1 MSEGNGT
8 LLDVRDV
15 TVRFE
20 TDEGPVHAVDRVSF
34 DLKRG
39 EVLAIVGE
47 SGCGKSVT
55 TMSLLGLLPPTATVE
70 GEARFNGGVDLIGAP
85 EGELRRIRGREIS
98 FVFQDPMTSL
108 NPVFTVERQIG
119 EVLRRHLGM
128 SKAQARERT
137 IELLDLVGIPSPER
151 RVDEYPHQ
159 LSGGMRQRVMIAMA
173 IACEPKVLIADEP
186 TTALDVTIQA
196 AVLDVLR
203 ELRERL
209 GMAIVLITH
218 DLGVVADVADR
229 VVIMYAGQK
238 VEEAPVAD
246 LFAHPQHPYTIG
258 LLGAAPR
265 TAAATPVTGNGN
277 GNGARRHAPEPRR
290 RRRLVEIPGRV
301 PALTAPPDHCPF
313 ADRCPRADERTRSE
327 VPPLETVRPGHL
339 VACFHPGARHDEE
352 VQQA

>member
-1 MSEGNGT
+1 
-8 LLDVRDV
+8 
-15 TVRFE
+15 
-20 TDEGPVHAVDRVSF
+20 
-34 DLKRG
+34 
-39 EVLAIVGE
+39 
-47 SGCGKSVT
+47 
-55 TMSLLGLLPPTATVE
+55 
-70 GEARFNGGVDLIGAP
+70 
-85 EGELRRIRGREIS
+85 
-98 FVFQDPMTSL
+98 
-108 NPVFTVERQIG
+108 
-119 EVLRRHLGM
+119 
-128 SKAQARERT
+128 
-137 IELLDLVGIPSPER
+137 
-151 RVDEYPHQ
+151 
-159 LSGGMRQRVMIAMA
+159 MIAMA

-218 DLGVVADVADR
+218 DLGVVADIADR

-238 VEEAPVAD
+238 VEEAPVAE

-265 TAAATPVTGNGN
+265 TADAVLPAHGN
-277 GNGARRHAPEPRR
+277 GNGARRREEPKRK

-339 VACFHPGARHDEE
+339 VACFHPGARSEQE
-352 VQQA
+352 TATP

>member
-1 MSEGNGT
+1 MSDAGGGP
-8 LLDVRDV
+8 LLAVRDV
-15 TVRFE
+15 SVRFD
-20 TDEGPVHAVDRVSF
+20 TDDGALHAVDGVSF
-34 DLKRG
+34 DVARG

-55 TMSLLGLLPPTATVE
+55 TMSLLGLLPDTATVC
-70 GEARFNGGVDLIGAP
+70 GEAHFGGVQLIGAP
-85 EGELRRIRGREIS
+85 AAALRRIRGREIS

-108 NPVFTVERQIG
+108 NPVFTVGRQIG

-128 SKAQARERT
+128 SRADTRSRT
-137 IELLDLVGIPSPER
+137 VELLGLVGIPSPER

-229 VVIMYAGQK
+229 VIIMYAGQK
-238 VEEAPVAD
+238 VEEAPVEE

-258 LLGAAPR
+258 LLGAVPHAP
-265 TAAATPVTGNGN
+265 AAAAGNGR
-277 GNGARRHAPEPRR
+277 G

-313 ADRCPRADERTRSE
+313 APRCPRADDRSRSE
-327 VPPLETVRPGHL
+327 VPALETVRPEHL
-339 VACFHPGARHDEE
+339 VACFHPGEREA
-352 VQQA
+352 VAP

>member
-1 MSEGNGT
+1 MSADDAT
-8 LLDVRDV
+8 LLRVRDV
-15 TVRFE
+15 TVRFHG
-20 TDEGPVHAVDRVSF
+20 DEGTVHAVDRVSF
-34 DLKRG
+34 DVARG
-39 EVLAIVGE
+39 EVLALVGE

-55 TMSLLGLLPPTATVE
+55 TMSLLGLLPPTASVE
-70 GEARFNGGVDLIGAP
+70 GSARFNGGVELIGAS
-85 EGELRRIRGREIS
+85 EGDLRRIRGREIS

-108 NPVFTVERQIG
+108 NPVFTVGRQIG
-119 EVLRRHLGM
+119 EVLRRHLDM
-128 SKAQARERT
+128 PKAKARERT
-137 IELLDLVGIPSPER
+137 IELLDLVGIPSPEQ

-218 DLGVVADVADR
+218 DLGVVADIADR

-238 VEEAPVAD
+238 VEEAAVD
-246 LFAHPQHPYTIG
+246 ELFAQPQHPYTIG

-265 TAAATPVTGNGN
+265 VATTTAVVDSGNGS
-277 GNGARRHAPEPRR
+277 RRQR

-301 PALTAPPDHCPF
+301 PALHAPADHCPF
-313 ADRCPRADERTRSE
+313 ADRCPRADDRTRSE
-327 VPPLETVRPGHL
+327 VPPLEAVRPDHL
-339 VACFHPGARHDEE
+339 VACFHPGPEGDPA
-352 VQQA
+352 

>member
-1 MSEGNGT
+1 
-8 LLDVRDV
+8 
-15 TVRFE
+15 
-20 TDEGPVHAVDRVSF
+20 
-34 DLKRG
+34 
-39 EVLAIVGE
+39 
-47 SGCGKSVT
+47 
-55 TMSLLGLLPPTATVE
+55 VE
-70 GEARFNGGVDLIGAP
+70 LIGAS

-108 NPVFTVERQIG
+108 NPVFTVGRQVG
-119 EVLRRHLGM
+119 EVLRRHLGL
-128 SKAQARERT
+128 SKADARTRT
-137 IELLDLVGIPSPER
+137 VELLDLVGIPSAER

-218 DLGVVADVADR
+218 DLGVVADIADR
-229 VVIMYAGQK
+229 VAIMYAGQK
-238 VEEAPVAD
+238 VEEAPVD
-246 LFAHPQHPYTIG
+246 ELFAHPQHPYTLG

-265 TAAATPVTGNGN
+265 VATPAAVVDS
-277 GNGARRHAPEPRR
+277 GNGARRRR

-301 PALTAPPDHCPF
+301 PALHGPPDHCPF
-313 ADRCPRADERTRSE
+313 ADRCPRADDRTRSE
-327 VPPLETVRPGHL
+327 VPPLEPVRPEHL
-339 VACFHPGARHDEE
+339 VACFHPGPEGDSE
-352 VQQA
+352 